1 MFEALKENPGWRR
14 DPNDEKVMAL
24 KEQLQQNN
32 CMDDLVTFSVLDPD
46 AFSHP
51 KDDRTWFLL
60 LSL

>member
-14 DPNDEKVMAL
+14 DPNDGKVMAL

-32 CMDDLVTFSVLDPD
+32 CMDDLVTFSVMDPD
-46 AFSHP
+46 AFSHQ
-51 KDDRTWFLL
+51 KDRTWFLL